1 MKAYIVNVVKSSIKQ
16 LLDKLEHL
24 ALIFA
29 IFTVSLFLF
38 NDTFLANIIIAQKA
52 IKPVVILV
60 LFLPAI
66 VLLSWVGWRPTLLTE
81 KGVVDQLL
89 VVVFVSLVHLHNTVA
104 CPHSQRAFALWTL

>member
-52 IKPVVILV
+52 IKPEKELSKAQQTRGHTLYLSILIHHHT
-60 LFLPAI
+60 FL
-66 VLLSWVGWRPTLLTE
+66 
-81 KGVVDQLL
+81 
-89 VVVFVSLVHLHNTVA
+89 A
-104 CPHSQRAFALWTL
+104 CKKYSKECDKIAQSAKHCQIFALPIL

>member
-52 IKPVVILV
+52 IKPEKE
-60 LFLPAI
+60 LP
-66 VLLSWVGWRPTLLTE
+66 
-81 KGVVDQLL
+81 
-89 VVVFVSLVHLHNTVA
+89 
-104 CPHSQRAFALWTL
+104 RAQQTRGHT